1 MFRGC
6 LPPEKR
12 VRLWIARSTF
22 LVVRRDG
29 RDDNHN
35 QSVDLPAIKTHLLIS
50 AAFSVALLSGCQ
62 TNTAALSTDLS
73 TGADVALSAD
83 ASLAPSSME
92 ADIALPETV
101 AIVPTSFAGTET
113 SPATAILAAAAEVPA
128 APAAQTSESAAAP
141 AVAAASAP
149 AQGAGQAV
157 AAAEIAPVPQPAPAA
172 SAAAAP
178 VAAAKASVPA
188 KPTTPVDPAF
198 VPMAGG
204 EVVAAADAPKPAG
217 AFPPAPIIPDY
228 ALPAS
233 APVPGSFQVASL
245 GNVAPESF
253 ATSSYAAPDT
263 PALAS
268 RGKID
273 ELITKYAALYEVP
286 ERLVRRVVNRE
297 STFNPMAYNRGHWGL
312 MQIKH
317 ATARG
322 MGYDGPANGLF
333 DAETNLKFAI
343 KYLRGA
349 WLVADGD
356 EDQADKLYQSGY
368 YYHAKRK
375 GLLDE
380 TGLGRDRVRHR
391 G

>member
-1 MFRGC
+1 M
-6 LPPEKR
+6 
-12 VRLWIARSTF
+12 
-22 LVVRRDG
+22 
-29 RDDNHN
+29 
-35 QSVDLPAIKTHLLIS
+35 PAIKTHLLIS
-50 AAFSVALLSGCQ
+50 AALATALLSGCQ

-73 TGADVALSAD
+73 TGADVAL
-83 ASLAPSSME
+83 ASEIDLS
-92 ADIALPETV
+92 LPDTV
-101 AIVPTSFAGTET
+101 AVVPTSYASTDTPLAGSALATVAAAQATET
-113 SPATAILAAAAEVPA
+113 LTAEAPAAASVSAAAEAPATPAAVAEAAKAPEAAKTPDAAKAPVVAAAAQGA
-128 APAAQTSESAAAP
+128 APAA
-141 AVAAASAP
+141 
-149 AQGAGQAV
+149 
-157 AAAEIAPVPQPAPAA
+157 IAKV
-172 SAAAAP
+172 
-178 VAAAKASVPA
+178 
-188 KPTTPVDPAF
+188 PVDPMS

-204 EVVAAADAPKPAG
+204 EIIIAANAPKLFG
-217 AFPPAPIIPDY
+217 KFPPAPTIADY
-228 ALPAS
+228 ALPAT

-245 GNVAPESF
+245 GDVAPESF
-253 ATSSYAAPDT
+253 TPSSYAVPDS

-273 ELITKYAALYEVP
+273 ALIAKYAALYEVP
-286 ERLVRRVVNRE
+286 ESFVRRVVNRE
-297 STFNPMAYNRGHWGL
+297 STFNPLAYNRGHWGL

-322 MGYDGPANGLF
+322 MGYDGPANGLL
-333 DAETNLKFAI
+333 DAETNLKFAV

-349 WLVADGD
+349 WMVADGN

>member
-1 MFRGC
+1 M
-6 LPPEKR
+6 
-12 VRLWIARSTF
+12 
-22 LVVRRDG
+22 
-29 RDDNHN
+29 
-35 QSVDLPAIKTHLLIS
+35 PAIKTHLLIS
-50 AAFSVALLSGCQ
+50 AVLATALLSGCQ

-83 ASLAPSSME
+83 TALASSTV
-92 ADIALPETV
+92 ADLALPETV
-101 AIVPTSFAGTET
+101 AVVPTSYASAET
-113 SPATAILAAAAEVPA
+113 SAATAVLAAAAPTAEASDV
-128 APAAQTSESAAAP
+128 
-141 AVAAASAP
+141 AVAADATVP
-149 AQGAGQAV
+149 AGE
-157 AAAEIAPVPQPAPAA
+157 AAAVTAATAPPAPAA
-172 SAAAAP
+172 GAEKTVAAAP
-178 VAAAKASVPA
+178 TVPAADATKIVAVAAVVPA
-188 KPTTPVDPAF
+188 TPALAKTPVDPMS

-204 EVVAAADAPKPAG
+204 DVVVVAGAPKLTG
-217 AFPPAPIIPDY
+217 EFPSAPTIADH

-233 APVPGSFQVASL
+233 APVPASYQVASL

-253 ATSSYAAPDT
+253 ATSSYAAPDS

-273 ELITKYAALYEVP
+273 ELISKYAALYEVP

-297 STFNPMAYNRGHWGL
+297 STFNPLAYNRGHWGL

-322 MGYDGPANGLF
+322 MGYDGPARGLF
-333 DAETNLKFAI
+333 DAETNLKYAV

-349 WLVADGD
+349 WMVADGN

-380 TGLGRDRVRHR
+380 TGLGRDRARHR